1 MDSTMNLSSFFIQ
14 YNRMVENKR
23 EEASRLEFSMKDKR
37 PVPRSEMA
45 LLEKISWLFT
55 PEIFET
61 MQDEC

>member
-1 MDSTMNLSSFFIQ
+1 MKSSQMSETCNSNLRKFMDSTMNLSSFFIQ

-45 LLEKISWLFT
+45 
-55 PEIFET
+55 
-61 MQDEC
+61 